1 MSWYWFCPHSPSIL
15 LFFQKGR
22 TREESDNHTGFEQFS
37 RLAKGIKK
45 RLKRQTVKVQLL
57 WLVQCHAH
65 SAVGFFLSIHVFM
78 STFFV
83 NKCWMLSSQLRWQPP
98 PAITDYY
105 YGLHQPRCC
114 GSCLDQTAPF
124 PWSPEIDVLFALHN
138 FLSRNLESCSHCGSH
153 NNWVIGDRGAHTL
166 QDHTR

>member
-1 MSWYWFCPHSPSIL
+1 MMRSVKWCISRTREFQGCIWPIPVSWYWFCPHSPSIL

-83 NKCWMLSSQLRWQPP
+83 NKCWMLSVSVAMAAAACYYRLLLRIAPATLLRLMPRSDRPISVKSWDRCTVRATQL
-98 PAITDYY
+98 
-105 YGLHQPRCC
+105 
-114 GSCLDQTAPF
+114 S
-124 PWSPEIDVLFALHN
+124 VL
-138 FLSRNLESCSHCGSH
+138 
-153 NNWVIGDRGAHTL
+153 
-166 QDHTR
+166 